1 MSSAIPAFGTG
12 SAKQT
17 MEKPGCVVE
26 LAVVSWFIR
35 LSLKLLIKCGKPNA
49 ICTIPKS
56 SPLWLVLQPSRHG
69 SFIGFHTSMS
79 RHVCRSRHNYGDQRK
94 KDAAAVPMKP
104 TQPGE
109 TMLLPAKNGWFLQKN
124 VGNLFLNGDKPVTI
138 DPIDDCK

>member
-1 MSSAIPAFGTG
+1 
-12 SAKQT
+12 

-35 LSLKLLIKCGKPNA
+35 LRLKLLIKCGKPNA

-56 SPLWLVLQPSRHG
+56 SPLWLGLQPSRHG

-124 VGNLFLNGDKPVTI
+124 VGNLFLDGDKPVTI